1 MAGDWIKMRSK
12 LDQCTKVAI
21 IASQLDIGIDQVVY
35 GLYRL
40 TCWLNEHG
48 KYGKL
53 DAKYECALNAIFGSD
68 ISSAL
73 KSVGWLSEH
82 NGVLLISGFTKA
94 HQERKSLGVKIRR
107 QVLASGACL
116 VCGCSTELQVDHNIP
131 IARGGSS
138 DIENLIAL
146 CRRCNISKGVKTL
159 REFME

>member
-12 LDQCTKVAI
+12 LDQCTEVAL
-21 IASQLDIGIDQVVY
+21 IAAKLGIGIDQVVF

-53 DAKYECALNAIFGSD
+53 DAKSECALNVIFRAD
-68 ISSAL
+68 ISPAL
-73 KSVGWLSEH
+73 RSVGWLREH

-94 HQERKSLGVKIRR
+94 HQERKSLGAKIRR
-107 QVLASGACL
+107 QVLSSGACL
-116 VCGCSTELQVDHNIP
+116 ACGCTNDLQVDHNIP

-138 DIENLIAL
+138 DIENLVAL
-146 CRRCNISKGVKTL
+146 CRRCNIAKGVKTL